1 MADDSSPARRPAMR
15 VSDADRERVCGLLRE
30 AFAEGRLTTEEFHER
45 TAAALA
51 AKTELDLTPLTAD
64 LPSPAAMPS
73 MPPTPSV
80 PSRAVLRS
88 PRRRELRGIWTA
100 WVSMAVLLNVVWLLT
115 VITSSGFEPYWPIW
129 PLGIT
134 GALAVVRTLK
144 LRALDDD
151 VQVRPQALEGRPRG
165 PRDRRRAR

>member
-1 MADDSSPARRPAMR
+1 MADDPAPARRPAMR
-15 VSDADRERVCGLLRE
+15 VSDADRERVCALLRE

-51 AKTELDLTPLTAD
+51 AKTDADLLPLTAD
-64 LPSPAAMPS
+64 LPAPAMP
-73 MPPTPSV
+73 PPPSV
-80 PSRAVLRS
+80 PSRAAVRS

-100 WVSMAVLLNVVWLLT
+100 WVSMAVLLNAVWLLT
-115 VITSSGFEPYWPIW
+115 VITSSSVEPYWPIW

-144 LRALDDD
+144 LHASDDD
-151 VQVRPQALEGRPRG
+151 AQVRPRALEGRPRG

>member
-1 MADDSSPARRPAMR
+1 MR

-51 AKTELDLTPLTAD
+51 AKTEADLVPLTAD
-64 LPSPAAMPS
+64 LPAPAPAAP
-73 MPPTPSV
+73 V
-80 PSRAVLRS
+80 VRS
-88 PRRRELRGIWTA
+88 PYRRELRSLWTA
-100 WVSMAVLLNVVWLLT
+100 WASMAVLLNAVWLLT
-115 VITSSGFEPYWPIW
+115 MITSSHCVPYWPIW

-144 LRALDDD
+144 LRVSDDQPTALPSGGRLLDD
-151 VQVRPQALEGRPRG
+151 R
-165 PRDRRRAR
+165 RDRRARRRAR